1 MDVPSSKPGDHSRCR
16 LQTDRP
22 TQGLVVWQGVNQVQA
37 EEVQIVTGYF
47 KRLAVERRGWG
58 LAWSVVH
65 GLSLVWGAVMGKT
78 GEASD
83 VTPATV
89 FCVRVHK
96 AADTWK

>member
-22 TQGLVVWQGVNQVQA
+22 TQGLVVGRGPGACEPSKA

-83 VTPATV
+83 EPRQGFLHAST
-89 FCVRVHK
+89 
-96 AADTWK
+96 